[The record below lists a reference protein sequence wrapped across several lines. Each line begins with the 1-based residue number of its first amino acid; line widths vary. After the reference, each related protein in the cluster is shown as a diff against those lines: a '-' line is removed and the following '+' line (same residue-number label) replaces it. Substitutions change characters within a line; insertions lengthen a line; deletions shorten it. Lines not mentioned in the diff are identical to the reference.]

1 MSLAKFLLRI
11 VSPVHQ
17 LPETAAL
24 AWAGG
29 GGLFHPWTTDRQTE
43 SIRASYTE
51 LIPQAKGGKPGLA
64 HHFVLCGSSVLSLSP
79 PLHTHYIT
87 LTTHIIDTASCHKSP
102 LTVSIKPT
110 NFKLYLIPFIAATL
124 VFLPNV
130 SPSHQRLPGKG
141 EMELLGAG
149 VIFLPRNV
157 QRKVGIEANYT
168 DHCNISFS
176 CEISTW
182 YDSAVLHCLLSFPT
196 GNLHR
201 QKHMGT
207 HVSPRRELLA
217 IIHYLLS
224 HVGNKTQHL

>member
-24 AWAGG
+24 AWAGA
-29 GGLFHPWTTDRQTE
+29 GGLFHSWTTDRQAE
-43 SIRASYTE
+43 CIRASYTE
-51 LIPQAKGGKPGLA
+51 LIPQAKGGKPSLA
-64 HHFVLCGSSVLSLSP
+64 HHFVLCGSLARSLSL
-79 PLHTHYIT
+79 PLHTNYFT
-87 LTTHIIDTASCHKSP
+87 LNTHIVYTASCHKSP
-102 LTVSIKPT
+102 LRVPIKPT
-110 NFKLYLIPFIAATL
+110 NFKLYLFLFIAATL
-124 VFLPNV
+124 VFLPNIG
-130 SPSHQRLPGKG
+130 PSHQRLPGKG

-157 QRKVGIEANYT
+157 QRKVGVEATYT

-176 CEISTW
+176 CVISTW

-196 GNLHR
+196 CNLHR

-217 IIHYLLS
+217 IIHYLVS
-224 HVGNKTQHL
+224 TCW